1 MSAPTI
7 AVDSSFKNR
16 PRAGTGSRSVPQPV
30 YPPLVHPVLAR
41 LEYLQWIDSAWDGV
55 PLGQHAR
62 TRRRHYFL
70 TADGVV
76 AARQSLAEAFADRHT
91 PTGFPKPLRGMT

>member
-1 MSAPTI
+1 LFVQEPAQSRHGLEVCAATGLP
-7 AVDSSFKNR
+7 
-16 PRAGTGSRSVPQPV
+16 AG
-30 YPPLVHPVLAR
+30 LVHPVLAR
-41 LEYLQWIDSAWDGV
+41 LEYLQWIDSAWDDV
-55 PLGQHAR
+55 PLGQHPR